1 MIHNIHTLKNG
12 STIIIREANFND
24 AMGINELAA
33 NIYATTD
40 QTLTSAK
47 EFDPLSNLDSQIKR
61 IQHYNEAKGKCFLLA
76 EHNNKL
82 IGMIDFSNGHRL
94 KNQHTGELGMG
105 VLEEFRNF
113 GVGRFLMSDMIQW
126 AKENPIINKLKLAVF
141 ASNSAAVSLYKNLG
155 FVEEGR
161 KIDEIKQLNGT
172 LIDVIEMYLKV

>member
-94 KNQHTGELGMG
+94 KNQHT
-105 VLEEFRNF
+105 
-113 GVGRFLMSDMIQW
+113 DH
-126 AKENPIINKLKLAVF
+126 
-141 ASNSAAVSLYKNLG
+141 
-155 FVEEGR
+155 
-161 KIDEIKQLNGT
+161 QLHNT
-172 LIDVIEMYLKV
+172 SYH